1 MAVKPFPRPRYPWKV
16 KMRPMTKREQK
27 PDAMLRDHLHD
38 AEPPKLRPANDRR
51 KPKPPVK
58 PKPKR
63 RA

>member
-1 MAVKPFPRPRYPWKV
+1 
-16 KMRPMTKREQK
+16 MTKREQK